1 MKIIA
6 IVPAKQFER
15 SKSRLA
21 SLLTVAERVK
31 LSELL
36 LYDTLSTLRKA
47 STISRIVV
55 VSSDKCAKE
64 IATRMGVLFLQQQT
78 DEGVNSAIA
87 LADDYCLLTGTEAS
101 IVLPQDL
108 PLLLPQDVVEICQLA
123 KTSEKC
129 MIICPSLRYDG
140 SNALLRK
147 PPILFS
153 TKYDNDSYNMHRK
166 EALSVGAHVRVI
178 LLERIMKDIDTA
190 DDALSLVGEPG
201 KGGALRYLKQKLQ
214 SKKQVI
220 QD

>member
-1 MKIIA
+1 MSGYPNCYFTTLL
-6 IVPAKQFER
+6 VLLER
-15 SKSRLA
+15 Q
-21 SLLTVAERVK
+21 V
-31 LSELL
+31 
-36 LYDTLSTLRKA
+36 
-47 STISRIVV
+47 TISRIVV

-147 PPILFS
+147 PPILLIQS
-153 TKYDNDSYNMHRK
+153 MITIVTICIGRK
-166 EALSVGAHVRVI
+166 H
-178 LLERIMKDIDTA
+178 LEWVPM
-190 DDALSLVGEPG
+190 SG
-201 KGGALRYLKQKLQ
+201 
-214 SKKQVI
+214 
-220 QD
+220 

>member
-1 MKIIA
+1 M
-6 IVPAKQFER
+6 P
-15 SKSRLA
+15 
-21 SLLTVAERVK
+21 
-31 LSELL
+31 
-36 LYDTLSTLRKA
+36 Y
-47 STISRIVV
+47 
-55 VSSDKCAKE
+55 
-64 IATRMGVLFLQQQT
+64 
-78 DEGVNSAIA
+78 A

-108 PLLLPQDVVEICQLA
+108 PLLLPQDVVEICQSA

-147 PPILFS
+147 PPILFIQS
-153 TKYDNDSYNMHRK
+153 MITIVTHMHRK
-166 EALSVGAHVRVI
+166 EALRVGAHVRVI

-190 DDALSLVGEPG
+190 DDAVSLVGEPG

>member
-1 MKIIA
+1 
-6 IVPAKQFER
+6 
-15 SKSRLA
+15 
-21 SLLTVAERVK
+21 
-31 LSELL
+31 
-36 LYDTLSTLRKA
+36 
-47 STISRIVV
+47 V

-178 LLERIMKDIDTA
+178 LLERIMKDLDTA

>member
-1 MKIIA
+1 MKIVA

-47 STISRIVV
+47 SRISKIVV

-78 DEGVNSAIA
+78 DEGVNSAIT
-87 LADDYCLLTGTEAS
+87 LADDYCLLTGTDAS

-108 PLLLPQDVVEICQLA
+108 PLLLPQDVDEICQLA

-166 EALSVGAHVRVI
+166 EALRVGAHVRVI
-178 LLERIMKDIDTA
+178 LLERIMKDVDTA
-190 DDALSLVGEPG
+190 DDALSLAGEPG
-201 KGGALRYLKQKLQ
+201 NGGALRYLKQKLQ